1 MPTIKGPYW
10 QFYLMG
16 RGRKRPPNAE
26 IDDDIDKMVNDG
38 GDFRD
43 VVRARCEAAVKEWA
57 TGRRYDAFLKD
68 CADEIQKAGGD
79 TVAAW
84 DAYLAGVTDE
94 IAYGIERDA
103 VETLESVVY
112 DEDEDDEDD
121 DDDEDDSDDDD
132 DDDD

>member
-10 QFYLMG
+10 LFYLMG

-26 IDDDIDKMVNDG
+26 IDDDIDKMVNEG

-43 VVRARCEAAVKEWA
+43 VVRKRCEAAVMEWA
-57 TGRRYDAFLKD
+57 TGRRRDTFLKD
-68 CADEIQKAGGD
+68 CADEIQKAGGAA
-79 TVAAW
+79 AAW

-103 VETLESVVY
+103 VETLESAIY
-112 DEDEDDEDD
+112 DEDEEDEEEEN
-121 DDDEDDSDDDD
+121 DDDEDSDDDED
-132 DDDD
+132 